1 MKERL
6 QSINK
11 NNEKKNGASKKW
23 SIKGSQMPKSKLEK
37 MAVPGYQEFVVQ
49 VTQYWYSCTANILLV
64 ELYDGTY

>member
-1 MKERL
+1 
-6 QSINK
+6 
-11 NNEKKNGASKKW
+11 
-23 SIKGSQMPKSKLEK
+23 MPKSKLEK